1 MNQEMNDMF
10 RAAEGRYLT
19 PDEGRRL
26 VDEAA
31 QLERRLAVMRAVEQV
46 EQALVQQTVEGVY
59 RRFPKFFEERPQA
72 RQKCERDVT
81 LTLRY
86 CVLAMVRNDPGLLQE
101 KLILWMSNVLRAL
114 DMREICQ
121 FTYETLEAQVKKTLT
136 ADESAMVGR
145 YVRLVAEGFK
155 A

>member
-1 MNQEMNDMF
+1 
-10 RAAEGRYLT
+10 
-19 PDEGRRL
+19 
-26 VDEAA
+26 
-31 QLERRLAVMRAVEQV
+31 
-46 EQALVQQTVEGVY
+46 
-59 RRFPKFFEERPQA
+59 
-72 RQKCERDVT
+72 
-81 LTLRY
+81 
-86 CVLAMVRNDPGLLQE
+86 VLAMVRNDPGLLQE